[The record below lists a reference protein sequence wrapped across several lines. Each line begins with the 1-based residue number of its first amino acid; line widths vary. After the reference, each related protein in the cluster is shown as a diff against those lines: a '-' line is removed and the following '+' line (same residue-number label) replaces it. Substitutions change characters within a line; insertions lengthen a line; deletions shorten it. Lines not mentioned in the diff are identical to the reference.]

1 MPSPAPAPAPAI
13 AVGDVSKAFGGIT
26 AVDGVSF
33 TVSGGEVVALAGENG
48 AGKSTIKN
56 IIGGT
61 LRPDSGRVSFGGAPA
76 VEVVGG
82 AKHSGVATV
91 HQETSLFPDLTVA
104 ENILI
109 DRLRVPGRAT
119 VRPGHLRRTAAPVLE
134 RVGAGF
140 GPQAVVRDLSAG
152 QRQLVEIA
160 KALAADPRAIVFDEP
175 TASLN
180 LAERELIM
188 RIVEQLRADG
198 VAVLYISHYLE
209 EIARLS
215 QRVVVMRD
223 GRVVADRPTSELDRA
238 TLESLMVGR
247 ELARGYPPLPHPGAA
262 KTLSVHELG
271 DGGRISE
278 VSFEIA
284 EGEIFGL
291 AGLMGSGRTEVARA
305 IFGLAG
311 DIGRVEVNGR
321 RLRRGSVRACIEAG
335 VAFVTEDRRQEGLF
349 LDRPIR
355 ESLSI
360 VGLGSVSRSRRAGW
374 LDTGAERRMAEELAG
389 KVRLVA
395 RGGLGADGGSLSGGN
410 QQKVVLGK
418 WLVRPPRLIIL
429 DEPTRGID
437 VGAKAEIHR
446 LLVDLARAGTS
457 ILLISSE
464 MEEVLGLSHRVGVM
478 HDGRLAGVL
487 DRSQATQEAVIRLA
501 TGGAR

>member
-1 MPSPAPAPAPAI
+1 VLSLEPVVSVCNVTKHFGGVA
-13 AVGDVSKAFGGIT
+13 AVSDVSLALH
-26 AVDGVSF
+26 A
-33 TVSGGEVVALAGENG
+33 GEVVALAGENG
-48 AGKSTIKN
+48 AGKSTVKN
-56 IIGGT
+56 IIGGI
-61 LRPDSGRVSFGGAPA
+61 LRPETGRVRYAGGAD
-76 VEVVGG
+76 
-82 AKHSGVATV
+82 AKSAGVATI

-104 ENILI
+104 ENIMI
-109 DRLRVPGRAT
+109 SRLSSGRSGT
-119 VRPGHLRRTAAPVLE
+119 VRPARLRRAATPLLE
-134 RVGAGF
+134 RVGAEF
-140 GPQAVVRDLSAG
+140 TARAVVRDLSAG

-160 KALAADPRAIVFDEP
+160 KALAAEPRAIVFDEP

-180 LAERELIM
+180 LAERALIM
-188 RIVEQLRADG
+188 QVVEQLRLDG

-209 EIARLS
+209 EITRLS

-223 GRVVADRPTSELDRA
+223 GRVVADRATDELDRPR
-238 TLESLMVGR
+238 LEALMVGR
-247 ELARGYPPLPHPGAA
+247 ELAQGYPQMPRPRPQVALRVDG
-262 KTLSVHELG
+262 LG
-271 DGGRISE
+271 DGSR
-278 VSFEIA
+278 VSGVCFEIN

-311 DIGRVEVNGR
+311 KTGRIELGGV
-321 RLRRGSVRACIEAG
+321 RLRRGSVRAGIDAG
-335 VAFVTEDRRQEGLF
+335 MAFVTEDRRHEGLF

-360 VGLGSVSRSRRAGW
+360 ADLPGISRARPLGW
-374 LDTGAERRMAEELAG
+374 LDHGAERRLVRKLSES
-389 KVRLVA
+389 VRLVA
-395 RGGLGADGGSLSGGN
+395 RNGLDAHGGSLSGGN

-418 WLVRPPRLIIL
+418 WLVHRPRLIIL

-437 VGAKAEIHR
+437 VGAKAEIYR
-446 LLVDLARAGTS
+446 LLGELTGAGTS

-487 DRSQATQEAVIRLA
+487 NRAEATQEAVIRLA